1 MSKKQNELATIEKIP
16 IELIEINKGQV
27 EGLPPNPRLI
37 RDERFE
43 MLKKSISDAPEM
55 LNLREVIVVKHKDK
69 YVAVGGNM
77 RYRACKELGFTEL
90 VCKVLPE
97 DTPAVKLREY
107 ATKDNEN
114 FGNTDWGI
122 LQKWD
127 MAELEQWGMELKKEV
142 KDMTDDEFS
151 STFNGIKN
159 SDAFYPIV
167 PKFDEKHEVFIIVSD
182 NEVDANFLRDVFAM
196 SKMKSYKRGTVSK
209 SNIIHIKDVITALK
223 DVKDSNTKPQKG

>member
-1 MSKKQNELATIEKIP
+1 MDKTSTKKAIISAIP
-16 IELIEINKGQV
+16 IEQIEVNKGQV

-43 MLKKSISDAPEM
+43 LLKKSISDAPEM
-55 LNLREVIVVKHKDK
+55 LSLREVLVVKHGDK

-77 RYRACKELGFTEL
+77 RFRACKELGFKEI

-114 FGNTDWGI
+114 FGNTDWGV

-127 MAELEQWGMELKKEV
+127 MAELEQWGMELKKDV
-142 KDMTDDEFS
+142 KDMTEDEFGK
-151 STFNGIKN
+151 TFNGIKN
-159 SDAFYPIV
+159 SDAYYPIV
-167 PKFDEKHEVFIIVSD
+167 PKFDEKNEVFIIVSD
-182 NEVDANFLRDVFAM
+182 NEVDANYLREVLSM
-196 SKMKSYKRGTVSK
+196 NKMKSYKRGTISK
-209 SNIIHIKDVITALK
+209 SNIIHIKDVITAINGK
-223 DVKDSNTKPQKG
+223 NSDTEPQKG